1 MHTLQKRRLLP
12 RLHKQMIPLMPH
24 KPIHHILF
32 ALGPT
37 PTTPR
42 QHMTRRAIHRQR
54 KQIRGLAEIRNK
66 AAVQDE
72 INEHEEVHDEDQEED
87 GHPGAGGGGFDAPG
101 GVLLGAEG
109 SVEELGF
116 VSWPGVVLG
125 LMLGEVEEVGKRET
139 HVVGGYEWGI
149 LHTCRVQGNRVSSC
163 LL

>member
-1 MHTLQKRRLLP
+1 
-12 RLHKQMIPLMPH
+12 MIPLMPH
-24 KPIHHILF
+24 KPIDHILF

-72 INEHEEVHDEDQEED
+72 IYENEEVHNEDEEED
-87 GHPGAGGGGFDAPG
+87 GHPGAGGGGFDAAG
-101 GVLLGAEG
+101 GVLLGAKG
-109 SVEELGF
+109 SVEELSF

-125 LMLGEVEEVGKRET
+125 LMLGERREVRNGET
-139 HVVGGYEWGI
+139 YVGIGYERGI
-149 LHTCRVQGNRVSSC
+149 LHTCRVPGNRVSSC